1 MKILIATD
9 SFKGSLSSLEAGN
22 AIADGIRRAGMPAEI
37 QISPVAD
44 GGEGTTEA
52 LVNGLSGHLET
63 VTVSDPLGRKRTA
76 NYGILPSGTA
86 VMEMAAAA
94 GLPLLSESERNP
106 LYTTT
111 FGVGEMIADAIAK
124 GCRKFIIGIGG
135 SATNDGGVGCLQAL
149 GFSFRNADDTE
160 IPRGAVGLSQ
170 LQKITAENALPELAD
185 CTFQVACDV
194 TNPLCGEQG
203 CSAVFAPQKGADV
216 AMILQM
222 DEWLSRYAKLTKML
236 FPKSDPN
243 CSGSG
248 AAGGLGFALKN
259 YLHAELESGIQI
271 VMRETQLE
279 QAIANADLVITGEGK
294 LDAQSIMGKAPIGVA
309 ALAKQYQKPV
319 LAFCGC
325 TEHAATSYNAHGID
339 AFFPILREITT
350 LENALHKETARQN
363 LTDTAEQVFRLI
375 RAMQYGNMFLQK

>member
-37 QISPVAD
+37 QVSPIAD

-52 LVNGLSGHLET
+52 LVNGLSGYLET
-63 VTVSDPLGRKRTA
+63 VTVSDPLGRNQTA

-149 GFSFRNADDTE
+149 GFSFRNADNTE
-160 IPRGAVGLSQ
+160 IPCGAVGLSQ
-170 LQKITAENALPELAD
+170 LQKITAENVLPELSA

-203 CSAVFAPQKGADV
+203 CSAIFAPQKGADA
-216 AMILQM
+216 AMIPQM

-236 FPKSDPN
+236 FPESDPN

-279 QAIANADLVITGEGK
+279 QAIVNADLVITGEGK
-294 LDAQSIMGKAPIGVA
+294 LDAQSIMGKAPIGIA

-325 TEHAATSYNAHGID
+325 TEHAATICNVHGID

-350 LENALHKETARQN
+350 LENALYRETARQN

-375 RAMQYGNMFLQK
+375 RAMR

>member
-37 QISPVAD
+37 QVSPIAD

-52 LVNGLSGHLET
+52 LVNGLSGYLET
-63 VTVSDPLGRKRTA
+63 VTVSDPLGRKQTA

-160 IPRGAVGLSQ
+160 IPCGAVGLSQ
-170 LQKITAENALPELAD
+170 LQKSPPKMYCRNYRLAHFRWHVMSPIHSAGNRAVVPSLPR
-185 CTFQVACDV
+185 
-194 TNPLCGEQG
+194 
-203 CSAVFAPQKGADV
+203 K
-216 AMILQM
+216 
-222 DEWLSRYAKLTKML
+222 
-236 FPKSDPN
+236 
-243 CSGSG
+243 
-248 AAGGLGFALKN
+248 
-259 YLHAELESGIQI
+259 
-271 VMRETQLE
+271 RE
-279 QAIANADLVITGEGK
+279 
-294 LDAQSIMGKAPIGVA
+294 P
-309 ALAKQYQKPV
+309 
-319 LAFCGC
+319 
-325 TEHAATSYNAHGID
+325 
-339 AFFPILREITT
+339 
-350 LENALHKETARQN
+350 
-363 LTDTAEQVFRLI
+363 
-375 RAMQYGNMFLQK
+375 MQQ